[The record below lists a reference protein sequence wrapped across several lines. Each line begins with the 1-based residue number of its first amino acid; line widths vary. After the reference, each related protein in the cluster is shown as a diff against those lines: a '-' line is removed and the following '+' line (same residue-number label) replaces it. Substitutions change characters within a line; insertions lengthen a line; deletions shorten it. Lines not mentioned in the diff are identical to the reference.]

1 MEDLLIT
8 RIRRPRLPTL
18 RTGLRR
24 LGREKLGV
32 YRGMFVKHLLQWP
45 LRAAFRGLS
54 RFVNR
59 QPNLIVFGSVRNR
72 LADNS
77 AYLFLAMAR
86 DDELRCIWISG
97 SHKVVRHLRS
107 HGYEAYRRWSL
118 QGIRAAVRASFYV
131 YSFATSDI
139 NLWLVDGAV
148 TLNLWHGLGVKQI
161 ERDRGAPWDRM
172 YASSDRSITGR
183 VFADDRRPPDWLLT
197 PSAAMCQYFAAPF
210 ALSLERCVQLGYP
223 RNDHLAQQTR
233 PPSILIDQKT
243 YDLLEQHPLVV
254 GYFPTWRY
262 DSFEALPEG
271 APSLDEIAR
280 AVRAQGGL
288 TVFKPHHQSATPIG
302 SDESLVFLPADCDLN
317 AYLGLCDVL
326 ITDYSSVAADFL
338 LLDRP
343 IIVFA
348 PDVDE
353 GIAMGRFSADPLSM
367 QPGLLARTKEEMF
380 DLLRDIRSMP
390 RPDNFATLREHY
402 WGSAGPDPAE
412 AIGEFIK
419 LKALGRRPSVLG

>member
-1 MEDLLIT
+1 MEDLLST
-8 RIRRPRLPTL
+8 RIRRPRLPEL

-32 YRGMFVKHLLQWP
+32 YRGMFLKHLLHWP
-45 LRAAFRGLS
+45 LRAAFRALS
-54 RFVNR
+54 PFVNR
-59 QPNLIVFGSVRNR
+59 EPNLIVFGSVRNR

-77 AYLFLAMAR
+77 AYLFLAMAH
-86 DDELRCIWISG
+86 DAELRCVWISG
-97 SHKVVRHLRS
+97 SHKVVRDLRNQ
-107 HGYEAYRRWSL
+107 GYEAHRRWSL

-139 NLWLVDGAV
+139 NLWFVDGAV
-148 TLNLWHGLGVKQI
+148 TLNLWHGLGVKRI

-172 YASSDRSITGR
+172 YNASNHSITGR
-183 VFADDRRPPDWLLT
+183 VFADDRRSPDWLLT
-197 PSAAMCQYFAAPF
+197 PSPEMVHYFAPPF
-210 ALSLERCVQLGYP
+210 NLPVDRCLQLGYP
-223 RNDHLAQQTR
+223 RNDHLMKGTR
-233 PPSILIDQKT
+233 PPSVLLDPKT
-243 YDLLEQHPLVV
+243 YDLLEQHPFVV

-280 AVRAQGGL
+280 AVGERGGVI
-288 TVFKPHHQSATPIG
+288 VFKPHHQSATPAA

-353 GIAMGRFSADPLSM
+353 GIAMDRFSADPLTM
-367 QPGLLARTKEEMF
+367 QPGFLARTKEEMF
-380 DLLRDIRSMP
+380 DLLDDIRARP
-390 RPDNFATLREHY
+390 RPDNYDALRKHY
-402 WGSAGPDPAE
+402 WGSADADSAT

-419 LKALGRRPSVLG
+419 LKALGSRATVTR